1 MEFEEF
7 KEKKLPGMIKED
19 DTILDYLNHL
29 IKFLMGKDIL
39 TYYTPSDPTKV
50 KEPLINR
57 ELSDKWSPPKT
68 VAQKDRRKE
77 ESKTIAMKA
86 LAEGP
91 EERAKRRK
99 KDKKDLKVV
108 KK

>member
-1 MEFEEF
+1 MSERRKYFRRNTNVR
-7 KEKKLPGMIKED
+7 
-19 DTILDYLNHL
+19 TILFFFIIFLLAPEPDYNS
-29 IKFLMGKDIL
+29 KRNIL

-68 VAQKDRRKE
+68 VALKDRLKE
-77 ESKTIAMKA
+77 ESKAIAIKV

-91 EERAKRRK
+91 EERDKRRK
-99 KDKKDLKVV
+99 K
-108 KK
+108 